1 MTNFWTSNNQVVVV
15 LFVALTKNSNT
26 WGSIVLV
33 SLSFRPSCTWTRLPP
48 FLTFD
53 SFRIPIPYSH
63 QSYPAI
69 AVSDLY
75 LSKRVFPAAYSAVP
89 SIPPPASFTVH
100 QNICAREQRRCAIP
114 SFVSPCSVAR
124 THSFFADH
132 SFSFSFHA
140 VDHPVCE
147 RCDFRGL
154 IRHYARVTYP
164 SMEQGQSFA
173 GGTLDDPDPSREAH
187 PPHRHRRL
195 AMPTWIV
202 PEAGEMGTINAKGP
216 RLRRHV

>member
-1 MTNFWTSNNQVVVV
+1 MHMDAPSSFSHFR
-15 LFVALTKNSNT
+15 LFPN
-26 WGSIVLV
+26 
-33 SLSFRPSCTWTRLPP
+33 
-48 FLTFD
+48 
-53 SFRIPIPYSH
+53 PYSLF
-63 QSYPAI
+63 S
-69 AVSDLY
+69 
-75 LSKRVFPAAYSAVP
+75 SKLPCDCRVRLVPLETAAYSAVP